1 MLYDLIF
8 FSINYEKFNTLYR
21 DRIVCGDKVWNT
33 ISYIINYKMLFF
45 LLFSFCEF
53 LFRVLFSLAT
63 TLYSKDCLK
72 HPVKANFYFYS
83 CISDRY
89 YIDIIF
95 IHLYFHHKFWII
107 SSKEYY
113 DFWMSISKYTFVLLD
128 VWLNI
133 FVSLLFYDTGFLCCF
148 LTWLKRCI
156 CSTNHLCFEPL

>member
-1 MLYDLIF
+1 MNKRITITIDINVQMLYDLIF

-33 ISYIINYKMLFF
+33 ISYIINYKILFF

-53 LFRVLFSLAT
+53 LFRVLFSLAKT
-63 TLYSKDCLK
+63 WYSKDCLK

-95 IHLYFHHKFWII
+95 MHLYFHHKFWII

-113 DFWMSISKYTFVLLD
+113 DFWMSI
-128 VWLNI
+128 LNI
-133 FVSLLFYDTGFLCCF
+133 HLFCWTLDWTYLFRYYFMILAF
-148 LTWLKRCI
+148 YAV
-156 CSTNHLCFEPL
+156 F

>member
-33 ISYIINYKMLFF
+33 ISYKINYKIVFF

-63 TLYSKDCLK
+63 IWYSKDCLK
-72 HPVKANFYFYS
+72 HLVKANFYFDS

-95 IHLYFHHKFWII
+95 IDLYFHHKFWII

-113 DFWMSISKYTFVLLD
+113 DSWMSISKYTFVLLD
-128 VWLNI
+128 SWLNI
-133 FVSLLFYDTGFLCCF
+133 FVSLLFYDTSFLWCF